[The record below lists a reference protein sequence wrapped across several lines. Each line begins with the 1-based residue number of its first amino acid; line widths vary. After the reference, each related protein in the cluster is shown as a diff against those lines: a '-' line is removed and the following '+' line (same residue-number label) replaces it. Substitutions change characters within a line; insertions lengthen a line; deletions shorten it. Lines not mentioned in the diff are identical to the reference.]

1 MQHTM
6 PAGSLRAGIAVSAA
20 ALRSRFGNGV
30 MRSDMQVWTC
40 IPAFGD
46 GIFARSFHPRLASA
60 SACEARLH
68 ESRSQAVGRV
78 ASIRD
83 AARGRKKFA
92 QFLRKSGCAM
102 PDRAAGRRRFV
113 NTKTVS
119 ERVLRHL
126 QRASMRNCTSR
137 DAQMLREKNAFI

>member
-1 MQHTM
+1 
-6 PAGSLRAGIAVSAA
+6 
-20 ALRSRFGNGV
+20 
-30 MRSDMQVWTC
+30 MRSDMQARDVY
-40 IPAFGD
+40 PGSGD
-46 GIFARSFHPRLASA
+46 GISRVLFPSTAGVGFGMRNATARIPIASFDIAI
-60 SACEARLH
+60 
-68 ESRSQAVGRV
+68 GRV